1 MHSAPSVICRRA
13 YAFPR
18 LREIT
23 WWQLTIIWVRLYWY
37 KRTKFEMTA
46 PPPIE
51 LGKRRESDEGPKA
64 RLIKES
70 IRLFAR
76 HGIEGVSIRA
86 LNKAAA
92 VSSQNAVYHYFG
104 DIWGL
109 VEAAIEV
116 SLQRYLTGV
125 SAILDA
131 AEAETAGPL
140 PLKAVVEAMV
150 RPIVRIASSPE
161 GMASLQF
168 LARMI
173 GGSGARGKEVIAREW
188 RGVAERVNDLVYHA
202 VPENG
207 REAAGAKALFAFNTA
222 LNVVVDIGLEA
233 YWPLETKNTDRLDRY
248 LLDYI
253 EGGIRFSS
261 KPIESCS

>member
-1 MHSAPSVICRRA
+1 MNP
-13 YAFPR
+13 
-18 LREIT
+18 L
-23 WWQLTIIWVRLYWY
+23 
-37 KRTKFEMTA
+37 KRTETEKNW
-46 PPPIE
+46 
-51 LGKRRESDEGPKA
+51 ESDVGPRA

-70 IRLFAR
+70 IQLFAQ

-86 LNKAAA
+86 LNKAAG

-104 DIWGL
+104 DVWGL
-109 VEAAIEV
+109 VEAAIKV
-116 SLQRYLTGV
+116 SLQRYLSGV
-125 SAILDA
+125 TAILDA
-131 AEAETAGPL
+131 AEAGTTGCMPL
-140 PLKAVVEAMV
+140 GAIVEAMV

-188 RGVAERVNDLVYHA
+188 HDVAERVNELVYRA

-233 YWPLETKNTDRLDRY
+233 YWPLETKSVDRLDRY

-261 KPIESCS
+261 KPSTSGS